1 MLERAIIQMK
11 TAVIW
16 IIFISIFIGIFVVA
30 GLVYFEVPSKIED
43 ALTGGNIVIN
53 YRTEKV
59 SQYGENSYVT
69 EPKVG
74 FTFLKVDLFVENNRD
89 AEFYSGCLSD
99 LSLNADNVEYA
110 YCSRV
115 SHNNPN
121 FLPATLLKGG
131 SWNGTIVYEIPVNAS
146 EYYLNANGITDF
158 ETVLNC
164 LD

>member
-1 MLERAIIQMK
+1 MK
-11 TAVIW
+11 TALIW

-30 GLVYFEVPSKIED
+30 GLIYFEVPSKIED

-59 SQYGENSYVT
+59 SQYGENSYVI

-74 FTFLKVDLFVENNRD
+74 NTFLKVNLLVENNGD

-99 LSLNADNVEYA
+99 LSLNANNVEYA
-110 YCSRV
+110 YCSSV

-121 FLPATLLKGG
+121 FLPSTLSKGD

-146 EYYLNANGITDF
+146 EYNLYANGLTDF
-158 ETVLNC
+158 KIVFNC